1 VARVSQGD
9 GEAFEQ
15 LVAIYHVRVF
25 HLVRGILGDWHRSE
39 DVCQE
44 VFTTVFR
51 KASNFRGQSQFSTWL
66 YRVAVN
72 AALKARRG
80 RTREE
85 YPVDQVEVMATSPS
99 APRFEAQEVVDRL
112 LRPLP
117 ESLRTA
123 VLLRETADLSYKEIA
138 NVLGCTVGAVEQRLH
153 RAMTRLRELW
163 KDDLEAN

>member
-1 VARVSQGD
+1 M
-9 GEAFEQ
+9 
-15 LVAIYHVRVF
+15 
-25 HLVRGILGDWHRSE
+25 
-39 DVCQE
+39 
-44 VFTTVFR
+44 
-51 KASNFRGQSQFSTWL
+51 
-66 YRVAVN
+66 
-72 AALKARRG
+72 
-80 RTREE
+80 
-85 YPVDQVEVMATSPS
+85 DQVEVMATSPS